1 MISYHVF
8 QFGNLLNIGLMVT
21 MATIRQIHTLTQT
34 QGKASWL
41 EQIVFSEKKYFEET
55 LALRLCKG
63 ISQIF
68 SFHSTYLSM
77 ENCKVIAK
85 LMIGDMILVTMT
97 MMMMMFL
104 QHVRNTP
111 TVSGIAHCLSLQ
123 AFNNRELFCCAADF
137 WRHPRLPGRADKKQT
152 FRKRLRNTWRP
163 RGKIKRNSLKLT
175 VSKNS
180 MKDDS

>member
-1 MISYHVF
+1 M
-8 QFGNLLNIGLMVT
+8 
-21 MATIRQIHTLTQT
+21 
-34 QGKASWL
+34 
-41 EQIVFSEKKYFEET
+41 
-55 LALRLCKG
+55 CKG

-77 ENCKVIAK
+77 GNCKMYAI

-97 MMMMMFL
+97 MMMIWWCFFSVL
-104 QHVRNTP
+104 ETRQRFT
-111 TVSGIAHCLSLQ
+111 GIAHCLSLQ
-123 AFNNRELFCCAADF
+123 AFNNKELFCCAAGF

-163 RGKIKRNSLKLT
+163 RGKIKRNSLKHT

-180 MKDDS
+180 VKDDSWASKRENYFFLKNNVWLNIFNKKKDCNKSEWTFKYSWKS